1 MGRNA
6 AGESFLRGLIG
17 HGRGERFWVQV
28 ANRAHAGAFAE
39 IMDSAGV
46 KKPVQVVERH
56 TLGALAEPGALYLP
70 GPGLGEHAW
79 QRSLATANSGAS
91 GWSLCGITHTTASAR
106 AMDSIVELLTAP
118 VQAWDALIC
127 TSVAVKDN
135 VERLLSA
142 QAEHLRRRLGAC
154 QFVTP
159 RLPVIPLG
167 IHTADFRF
175 SEAARAAARHRIGAA
190 GDTLVV
196 LYTGR
201 LSFHAKAHPL
211 AMYQA
216 LEIAAHRLPSGQ
228 KLVLVECGWHA
239 NEFIENA
246 FAEAARLAC
255 PSVRTVL
262 LDGRLAES
270 RNTAWACADVFCSLS
285 DNIQETFGI
294 VPIEAMAAGLP
305 VVVSDWDGYKD
316 TVRHGVDGF
325 RVPTLMPAAGLG
337 ADMAYRH
344 ALEIDNY
351 DVYCG
356 NACSVVAVDVGKA
369 AESFSSL
376 FASAELRQQ
385 MGAAGRQRAHE
396 DYDWACIIPQYEALW
411 QELGEMRRHAAP
423 VPVAGA
429 LAWPARMDP
438 FAAFAAY
445 PTATL
450 GPETLLALAADDPG
464 ELKSRIESFGKLAM
478 VSYASLTMMS
488 PEEIDAVLNSASQG
502 VRPARELLQD
512 IQPPR
517 RAHVL
522 RGLAMLAKLGIFVT
536 VTPDQ

>member
-1 MGRNA
+1 V
-6 AGESFLRGLIG
+6 F
-17 HGRGERFWVQV
+17 
-28 ANRAHAGAFAE
+28 
-39 IMDSAGV
+39 
-46 KKPVQVVERH
+46 
-56 TLGALAEPGALYLP
+56 
-70 GPGLGEHAW
+70 
-79 QRSLATANSGAS
+79 
-91 GWSLCGITHTTASAR
+91 
-106 AMDSIVELLTAP
+106 
-118 VQAWDALIC
+118 
-127 TSVAVKDN
+127 
-135 VERLLSA
+135 
-142 QAEHLRRRLGAC
+142 
-154 QFVTP
+154 
-159 RLPVIPLG
+159 
-167 IHTADFRF
+167 
-175 SEAARAAARHRIGAA
+175 
-190 GDTLVV
+190 
-196 LYTGR
+196 
-201 LSFHAKAHPL
+201 
-211 AMYQA
+211 
-216 LEIAAHRLPSGQ
+216 
-228 KLVLVECGWHA
+228 
-239 NEFIENA
+239 
-246 FAEAARLAC
+246 
-255 PSVRTVL
+255 
-262 LDGRLAES
+262 LDGRQAES
-270 RNTAWACADVFCSLS
+270 RNKAWACADVFCSLS